1 MNITKGPE
9 TEVVTNCEESLY
21 LLGEPARGLADE
33 SADQTGKQLA
43 TKKQGGGGLGVG
55 SPQFN
60 FLTD

>member
-9 TEVVTNCEESLY
+9 TEEVTNCEESLY

-43 TKKQGGGGLGVG
+43 TKTVRSKGRGARG
-55 SPQFN
+55 SVSPI
-60 FLTD
+60 

>member
-43 TKKQGGGGLGVG
+43 TKTVRSKGGGC
-55 SPQFN
+55 
-60 FLTD
+60 